1 VVIGE
6 HIVRSAKLTRIGGSV
21 ALVLPESAWRAAGLL
36 AGTAVRLI
44 FMKGEVRIRHCT
56 SPRAYD
62 LESLDDYRERQ
73 SLQEAER
80 NRREDDDLSLRD

>member
-1 VVIGE
+1 MVNGE

-21 ALVLPESAWRAAGLL
+21 GLMLPESAWRAAGLL

-44 FMKGEVRIRHCT
+44 FIKGEVRIRHCT

-73 SLQEAER
+73 ALEQAER
-80 NRREDDDLSLRD
+80 SRQGDDDLP